1 MCKPLCV
8 RVCVHAMTFHVCTS
22 AFGMCY
28 AKKDVRQVH
37 DMSGNQCQLCLT
49 LDFFCL
55 VKTLCFHITSFCL
68 QWREM
73 EERDKIFLP
82 HGPWISLALHA
93 IVAVCEPL

>member
-37 DMSGNQCQLCLT
+37 DMSCNQCQLC
-49 LDFFCL
+49 
-55 VKTLCFHITSFCL
+55 ITSRL
-68 QWREM
+68 
-73 EERDKIFLP
+73 FL
-82 HGPWISLALHA
+82 SRKNSTLSYYLLLS
-93 IVAVCEPL
+93 AVEGDGGEGQNILTTW